1 MKKDIHPKYMDCK
14 VHCGCGETWQTRSTV
29 PEIKIEICSAC
40 HPYFKGGGAKFIDT
54 LGRVDRFTK
63 KFGSDY
69 FAKPEKKKT
78 AKTTR
83 G

>member
-1 MKKDIHPKYMDCK
+1 MMS
-14 VHCGCGETWQTRSTV
+14 RST
-29 PEIKIEICSAC
+29 
-40 HPYFKGGGAKFIDT
+40 PYFKGGGAKFIDT

-69 FAKPEKKKT
+69 FVKPEKKKT